1 MKDWYQPIT
10 ASEIKILNHYKLN
23 ASTYR
28 VYMTIRLHRNNRM
41 GQSGALGRCWMSVA
55 QLAEFACVGVATV
68 SRCTST
74 LDKLGLIRLHRTPRN
89 NEYHT
94 PQCRCAMCR
103 RALGLIPPPT
113 GAHRRPEASQ
123 NAALSVQESESAEQ
137 ADAKKCEDELR
148 KLPNVGAFSPQTSVV
163 G

>member
-10 ASEIKILNHYKLN
+10 ASELKTLNHYKLN

-28 VYMTIRLHRNNRM
+28 VYMTIRIHRNNRM
-41 GQSGALGRCWMSVA
+41 SKGGALGRCWMSVA
-55 QLAEFACVGVATV
+55 QLAEFSCVGVATV
-68 SRCTST
+68 SRCTSK

-94 PQCRCAMCR
+94 PQCRCVMCR
-103 RALGLIPPPT
+103 KALGLIPARAAT
-113 GAHRRPEASQ
+113 HKRPETSQ
-123 NAALSVQESESAEQ
+123 NGALPVQESESAEQ
-137 ADAKKCEDELR
+137 ADAKKCENALR
-148 KLPNVGAFSPQTSVV
+148 ALPNVGAFSPHTSVV